1 MAWLI
6 ATTLLSHSY
15 IRVICAR
22 VSYASNF
29 EWKGYTFTKYKK
41 HEKNMHMFC
50 SNFSARI
57 SRNFYQ
63 NVLSS
68 ARQLRTWKIIQR
80 KKNTIYQV
88 ETSTDLWWLWLKIP
102 PENQMKKHVLWIK
115 KRKLYISAFG
125 ACSYNDIDM
134 LCDFMREKNASEG
147 THMTVNHGSR
157 RKVVFFWYI
166 LCRIYNALSLDG
178 SPTWLS

>member
-1 MAWLI
+1 
-6 ATTLLSHSY
+6 
-15 IRVICAR
+15 
-22 VSYASNF
+22 
-29 EWKGYTFTKYKK
+29 
-41 HEKNMHMFC
+41 
-50 SNFSARI
+50 
-57 SRNFYQ
+57 
-63 NVLSS
+63 
-68 ARQLRTWKIIQR
+68 
-80 KKNTIYQV
+80 
-88 ETSTDLWWLWLKIP
+88 
-102 PENQMKKHVLWIK
+102 MKKHVLWIK

-178 SPTWLS
+178 SPT